1 LPVTATPSTLNAMTN
16 FPAPSI
22 RLAALALVAT
32 GLLTVVLSVADWGA
46 CPTTPCG
53 GFLLA
58 ISEYSGIDLG
68 FGIVTMVA
76 GVALVAIGLDGL
88 RRRQAPRVATIAAL
102 MALLIVATAG
112 ALVIWMYVLP
122 GPAGEDGFYAPLGMA
137 FLIAKDFY
145 WPPYTAVVVG
155 AVGLVALG
163 ASLRMRRALRRP
175 E

>member
-1 LPVTATPSTLNAMTN
+1 MTN

-76 GVALVAIGLDGL
+76 GVALVAIGLYGL

-102 MALLIVATAG
+102 MALVIVATAG

-122 GPAGEDGFYAPLGMA
+122 GPVGEDGFYEEGFYAPLGMA